1 MTLDTVIMSF
11 GAFVAVLPFL
21 QFPQDWTDFFAFL
34 AGIIIIGLGIA
45 VRRRGLGHSV
55 STDQGKLFETE
66 PVQEEDR
73 KERIEDEQA

>member
-45 VRRRGLGHSV
+45 VRRRGLGHSAL
-55 STDQGKLFETE
+55 SDQGKLFDTEVPTKDETAE
-66 PVQEEDR
+66 
-73 KERIEDEQA
+73 